1 MEQLL
6 ERVRSDQLSAHEL
19 CEQLLDLQKDAMFKE
34 LAPKVVAEFVENKNP
49 TGSLI

>member
-19 CEQLLDLQKDAMFKE
+19 CEQLLDLLKDEAFKE
-34 LAPKVVAEFVENKNP
+34 FAPKIVTEFVENKNL